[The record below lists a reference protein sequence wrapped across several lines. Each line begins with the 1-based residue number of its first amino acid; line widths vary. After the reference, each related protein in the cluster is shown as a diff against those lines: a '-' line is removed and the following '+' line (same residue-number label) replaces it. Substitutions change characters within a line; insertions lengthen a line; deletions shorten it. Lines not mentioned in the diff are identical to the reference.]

1 MNKIKSSG
9 IILSFILTGFLHAEE
24 GNSHKGEVLS
34 EVKAHALT
42 MIDKRIASLQE
53 TKSCIN
59 SAQSRDDLKKC
70 REDKKSDRGEF
81 KAEREKFR
89 SELKEKRA
97 RLKAQREE
105 KKS

>member
-1 MNKIKSSG
+1 MNKIKSSA
-9 IILSFILTGFLHAEE
+9 IILSFILTVSLHAEE

-53 TKSCIN
+53 SKTCIN
-59 SAQSRDDLKKC
+59 SAQSREDLKKC
-70 REDKKSDRGEF
+70 REANKNNRGEF

-89 SELKEKRA
+89 SEIKEKRA
-97 RLKAQREE
+97 QFKAQRQED
-105 KKS
+105 KS